1 MANQEKPQKPKRQKS
16 KRLNVNNKKQW
27 EAILRDVEKS
37 EVPISMLESLTVNLK
52 DGTQVKIAIKE
63 LIEDGADPESL
74 QDHIQNRLDALDDII
89 DDVDFFISLEE
100 VRKTVQ
106 PATDNILKNL

>member
-1 MANQEKPQKPKRQKS
+1 MPQEKPQKPKRQKS

>member
-1 MANQEKPQKPKRQKS
+1 MPQEKPQKPKRQKS

-74 QDHIQNRLDALDDII
+74 QDHIQDRLDALDDII